1 MNTIALLLISL
12 AVSFAV
18 TALLGFVLI
27 PALHK
32 LKFGQTILTDIG
44 PRWHARKQGT
54 PTMGGL
60 MFVIGILCAVAV
72 TLLCAKLTGT
82 PVFSEVT
89 ASATQERTKL
99 YAGLLLAFCLGLVG
113 FADDY
118 IKVRRQRN
126 LGLTEV
132 QKTVPQLLV
141 IVAYLTT
148 LQLSGCRRMLI
159 PLIGE
164 GPVNLDS
171 IPGMIFFY
179 VFGAMVIYGA
189 VNAVNFTDGIDGL
202 CGSVTVPVGVA
213 FAVMAYLQKNTSVSL
228 LGAALAGACAGY
240 LVWNRFPAKVMMG
253 DTGSMFL
260 GGLVVALA
268 YALDCP
274 IILLPVGIVYVI
286 EALSDILQII
296 AIKVFHRKLLLMAPV
311 HHHLEMKGWS
321 EKKIVFVFT
330 LISLLGCVNGVILMQ
345 LSMQ

>member
-1 MNTIALLLISL
+1 MNTVLLIVITL
-12 AVSFAV
+12 AVSFVV

-27 PALHK
+27 PALHR

-60 MFVIGILCAVAV
+60 MFIIGIILSVLV
-72 TLLCAKLTGT
+72 SLLVCKLTGT
-82 PVFSEVT
+82 PMFNEMTAVATSEQ
-89 ASATQERTKL
+89 AKL
-99 YAGLLLAFCLGLVG
+99 WAGLLLALCLGLVG

-118 IKVRRQRN
+118 IKVKQQRN

-148 LQLSGCRRMLI
+148 LQLSGSRSMLI
-159 PLIGE
+159 PLYGRIS
-164 GPVNLDS
+164 LDS
-171 IPGMIFFY
+171 VPGMIFFY
-179 VFGAMVIYGA
+179 VFGACVIYGA
-189 VNAVNFTDGIDGL
+189 VNAVNFTDGLDGL

-213 FAVMAYLQKNTSVSL
+213 FAVMAYLQKNTSVSV

-240 LVWNRFPAKVMMG
+240 LVWNRYPAKVMMG

-260 GGLVVALA
+260 GGIIVALA

-274 IILLPVGIVYVI
+274 LILLPVGIVYVI
-286 EALSDILQII
+286 EALSDLIQIG
-296 AIKVFHRKLLLMAPV
+296 AIKVFHRKVFLMAPI

-330 LISLLGCVNGVILMQ
+330 LISLLGCLNGVLLMQ
-345 LSMQ
+345 LTLTQ

>member
-1 MNTIALLLISL
+1 MNTVLLIVITL
-12 AVSFAV
+12 AVSFVV

-27 PALHK
+27 PALHR

-60 MFVIGILCAVAV
+60 MFIIGILVSV
-72 TLLCAKLTGT
+72 LVSLLICRMTGT
-82 PVFSEVT
+82 PAFNEITAVATSER
-89 ASATQERTKL
+89 AKL
-99 YAGLLLAFCLGLVG
+99 YAGLLLALCLGLVG

-118 IKVRRQRN
+118 IKVKQQRN

-148 LQLSGCRRMLI
+148 LQLSGSRSMLI
-159 PLIGE
+159 PLFGR
-164 GPVNLDS
+164 VSLDS
-171 IPGMIFFY
+171 VPGMIFFY
-179 VFGAMVIYGA
+179 VFGACVVYGA

-213 FAVMAYLQKNTSVSL
+213 FAVMAYLQKNTSVSI

-240 LVWNRFPAKVMMG
+240 LVWNRYPAKVMMG

-260 GGLVVALA
+260 GGIIVALA

-274 IILLPVGIVYVI
+274 LILLPVGIVYVI
-286 EALSDILQII
+286 EALSDIIQIG
-296 AIKVFHRKLLLMAPV
+296 AIKVFHRKVFRMAPV

-330 LISLLGCVNGVILMQ
+330 LISLLGCLNGVLLMQ
-345 LSMQ
+345 LTLTQ

>member
-1 MNTIALLLISL
+1 MNTVLLIVITL
-12 AVSFAV
+12 AVSFVV

-60 MFVIGILCAVAV
+60 MFIIGILVSV
-72 TLLCAKLTGT
+72 LVSLLICRMTGT
-82 PVFSEVT
+82 PAFNEITAVATSER
-89 ASATQERTKL
+89 AKL
-99 YAGLLLAFCLGLVG
+99 YAGLLLALCLGLVG

-118 IKVRRQRN
+118 IKVKQQRN

-148 LQLSGCRRMLI
+148 LQLSGSRSMLI
-159 PLIGE
+159 PLFGR
-164 GPVNLDS
+164 VSLDS
-171 IPGMIFFY
+171 VPGMIFFY
-179 VFGAMVIYGA
+179 VFGACVVYGA

-213 FAVMAYLQKNTSVSL
+213 FAVMAYLQKNTSVSI

-240 LVWNRFPAKVMMG
+240 LVWNRYPAKVMMG

-260 GGLVVALA
+260 GGIIVALA

-274 IILLPVGIVYVI
+274 LILLPVGIVYVI
-286 EALSDILQII
+286 EALSDIIQIG
-296 AIKVFHRKLLLMAPV
+296 AIKVFHRKVFRMAPV

-330 LISLLGCVNGVILMQ
+330 LISLLGCLNGVLLMHLTMTQ
-345 LSMQ
+345 

>member
-1 MNTIALLLISL
+1 MNTVFLILISL
-12 AVSFAV
+12 AVSFVV

-60 MFVIGILCAVAV
+60 MFIIGILVACGV
-72 TLLCAKLTGT
+72 CLLVCRLTGT
-82 PVFSEVT
+82 PAFNAVT
-89 ASATQERTKL
+89 ALGTKEMTKL
-99 YAGLLLAFCLGLVG
+99 WSGLLLALLLGLVG

-118 IKVRRQRN
+118 IKVKQQRN

-148 LQLSGCRRMLI
+148 LQLSGSRSMLI
-159 PLIGE
+159 PLVGRID
-164 GPVNLDS
+164 LDS
-171 IPGMIFFY
+171 VPGLIFFY
-179 VFGAMVIYGA
+179 VFGACVIYGT

-202 CGSVTVPVGVA
+202 CGNVTVPVGAA
-213 FAVMAYLQKNTSVSL
+213 FAVMGYLVKNTSVSF

-240 LVWNRFPAKVMMG
+240 LIWNRFPAKVMMG

-260 GGLVVALA
+260 GGLIAALA
-268 YALDCP
+268 FALDCP

-286 EALSDILQII
+286 EALSDIIQIL
-296 AIKVFHRKLLLMAPV
+296 AVRLFHRQVFLMAPI
-311 HHHLEMKGWS
+311 HHHFEMKGWS

-345 LSMQ
+345 LTIQP

>member
-1 MNTIALLLISL
+1 MNTVVLILISL
-12 AVSFAV
+12 AVAFVV

-60 MFVIGILCAVAV
+60 MFILGILAACGVC
-72 TLLCAKLTGT
+72 LLVCRLTGT
-82 PVFSEVT
+82 PAFNTVT
-89 ASATQERTKL
+89 AIGTNEKTKL
-99 YAGLLLAFCLGLVG
+99 WAGLLLALLLGLVG

-118 IKVRRQRN
+118 IKVKQQRN

-148 LQLSGCRRMLI
+148 IQLAGSRSMLI
-159 PLIGE
+159 PLVGR
-164 GPVNLDS
+164 VSLDS
-171 IPGMIFFY
+171 VPGLLFFY
-179 VFGAMVIYGA
+179 VFGACVIYGT

-202 CGSVTVPVGVA
+202 CGNVTVPVGVA
-213 FAVMAYLQKNTSVSL
+213 FAVMGYLLKNTSVSF

-240 LVWNRFPAKVMMG
+240 LIWNRFPAKVMMG

-260 GGLVVALA
+260 GGLIAALA

-274 IILLPVGIVYVI
+274 LILLPVGIVYVI
-286 EALSDILQII
+286 EALSDILQIL
-296 AIKVFHRKLLLMAPV
+296 AVRLFHRQIFLMAPI
-311 HHHLEMKGWS
+311 HHHFELKGWS
-321 EKKIVFVFT
+321 ERKIVFVFT
-330 LISLLGCVNGVILMQ
+330 LISLLGCLNGVILMQ
-345 LSMQ
+345 LTVQS

>member
-1 MNTIALLLISL
+1 MNTVFLILISL
-12 AVSFAV
+12 AVSFVV

-60 MFVIGILCAVAV
+60 MFIIGILVACGV
-72 TLLCAKLTGT
+72 CLLVCRLTGT
-82 PVFSEVT
+82 PAFNVVT
-89 ASATQERTKL
+89 ALGTKEMTKIWS
-99 YAGLLLAFCLGLVG
+99 GLLLALLLGLVG

-118 IKVRRQRN
+118 IKVKQQRN

-148 LQLSGCRRMLI
+148 LQLSGSRSMLI
-159 PLIGE
+159 PLVGRID
-164 GPVNLDS
+164 LDS
-171 IPGMIFFY
+171 VPGLIFFY
-179 VFGAMVIYGA
+179 VFGACVIYGT

-202 CGSVTVPVGVA
+202 CGNVTVPVGAA
-213 FAVMAYLQKNTSVSL
+213 FAVMGYLVKNTSVSF

-240 LVWNRFPAKVMMG
+240 LIWNRFPAKVMMG

-260 GGLVVALA
+260 GGLIAALA
-268 YALDCP
+268 FALDCP

-286 EALSDILQII
+286 EALSDIIQIL
-296 AIKVFHRKLLLMAPV
+296 AVRLFHRQVFLMAPI
-311 HHHLEMKGWS
+311 HHHFEMKGWS

-330 LISLLGCVNGVILMQ
+330 LISLLGCVSGVILMQ
-345 LSMQ
+345 LTIQP

>member
-1 MNTIALLLISL
+1 MNTVYLILISL
-12 AVSFAV
+12 AVSFVV

-27 PALHK
+27 PALHR

-60 MFVIGILCAVAV
+60 MFIIGILVACGV
-72 TLLCAKLTGT
+72 SLLVCKLTGT
-82 PVFSEVT
+82 PAVNAVT
-89 ASATQERTKL
+89 AVGTQEMTKL
-99 YAGLLLAFCLGLVG
+99 WAGLLLALLLGLVG

-118 IKVRRQRN
+118 IKVKQQRN

-148 LQLSGCRRMLI
+148 IQLAGSRSMLI
-159 PLIGE
+159 PLVGR
-164 GPVNLDS
+164 VSLDS
-171 IPGMIFFY
+171 VPGLIFFY
-179 VFGAMVIYGA
+179 VFGACVIYGT

-202 CGSVTVPVGVA
+202 CGNVTVPVGAA
-213 FAVMAYLQKNTSVSL
+213 FAVMGYLLKNTSVSF

-240 LVWNRFPAKVMMG
+240 LIWNRFPAKVMMG

-260 GGLVVALA
+260 GGLIAALA

-286 EALSDILQII
+286 EALSDILQIL
-296 AIKVFHRKLLLMAPV
+296 AVRLFHRQVFLMAPI
-311 HHHLEMKGWS
+311 HHHFEMKGWS

-330 LISLLGCVNGVILMQ
+330 LISLLGCLNGVILMQ
-345 LSMQ
+345 LTLQS

>member
-1 MNTIALLLISL
+1 MNTIFLILISL
-12 AVSFAV
+12 AVSFVV

-60 MFVIGILCAVAV
+60 MFIIGILVACGV
-72 TLLCAKLTGT
+72 TLLVCRLTGT
-82 PVFSEVT
+82 PAFNPVT
-89 ASATQERTKL
+89 AVGTSEMTKL
-99 YAGLLLAFCLGLVG
+99 WAGLLLALLLGLVG

-118 IKVRRQRN
+118 IKVKQQRN

-148 LQLSGCRRMLI
+148 LQLSGSRSMLI
-159 PLIGE
+159 PLVGR
-164 GPVNLDS
+164 VSLDS
-171 IPGMIFFY
+171 VPGLIFFY
-179 VFGAMVIYGA
+179 VFGACVIYGT
-189 VNAVNFTDGIDGL
+189 VNAVNFTDGVDGL
-202 CGSVTVPVGVA
+202 CGNVTVPVGAA
-213 FAVMAYLQKNTSVSL
+213 FAVMGYLQKNTSVSF

-240 LVWNRFPAKVMMG
+240 LIWNRFPAKVMMG

-260 GGLVVALA
+260 GGLIAALA

-286 EALSDILQII
+286 EALSDILQIL
-296 AIKVFHRKLLLMAPV
+296 AVRLFHRQIFLMAPI
-311 HHHLEMKGWS
+311 HHHFELKGWS

-330 LISLLGCVNGVILMQ
+330 LISLLGCLNGVILMQ
-345 LSMQ
+345 LTIQ

>member
-1 MNTIALLLISL
+1 MGGIMFIIGIFVACLGSLLIC
-12 AVSFAV
+12 
-18 TALLGFVLI
+18 
-27 PALHK
+27 
-32 LKFGQTILTDIG
+32 
-44 PRWHARKQGT
+44 R
-54 PTMGGL
+54 
-60 MFVIGILCAVAV
+60 
-72 TLLCAKLTGT
+72 LTGT
-82 PVFSEVT
+82 PAFNEVT
-89 ASATQERTKL
+89 AVATSERAKL
-99 YAGLLLAFCLGLVG
+99 WAGLLLAFCLGLVG
-113 FADDY
+113 FADDF
-118 IKVRRQRN
+118 IKVKQQRN

-148 LQLSGCRRMLI
+148 LQLSGSRSMLI
-159 PLIGE
+159 PLFGR
-164 GPVNLDS
+164 VSLDS
-171 IPGMIFFY
+171 VPGMIFY
-179 VFGAMVIYGA
+179 YIFGAMVIYGA

-213 FAVMAYLQKNTSVSL
+213 FAVMAYLQKNTSVSI

-286 EALSDILQII
+286 EALSDILQILAVRI
-296 AIKVFHRKLLLMAPV
+296 FHRQIFLMAPI
-311 HHHLEMKGWS
+311 HHHFEMKGWS

-330 LISLLGCVNGVILMQ
+330 LISLLGCLNGVILMQ
-345 LSMQ
+345 LTMQ

>member
-1 MNTIALLLISL
+1 MNTVILILISL
-12 AVSFAV
+12 AVSFVA

-27 PALHK
+27 PALHR

-60 MFVIGILCAVAV
+60 MFIIGIILSVLVSLLVCKLTKTPMFNEMTAVA
-72 TLLCAKLTGT
+72 TSEQAKLW
-82 PVFSEVT
+82 
-89 ASATQERTKL
+89 
-99 YAGLLLAFCLGLVG
+99 AGLLLALCLGLVG
-113 FADDY
+113 FADDF
-118 IKVRRQRN
+118 IKVKQQRN

-148 LQLSGCRRMLI
+148 LQLSVSRSMLI
-159 PLIGE
+159 PLYGR
-164 GPVNLDS
+164 VSLDS
-171 IPGMIFFY
+171 VPGMIFFY
-179 VFGAMVIYGA
+179 VFGACVVYGA

-213 FAVMAYLQKNTSVSL
+213 FAVMAYLQKNTSVSI

-240 LVWNRFPAKVMMG
+240 LVWNRYPAKVMMG

-274 IILLPVGIVYVI
+274 LILLPVGIVYVI
-286 EALSDILQII
+286 EALSDLIQIG
-296 AIKVFHRKLLLMAPV
+296 AIKVFHRKVFLMAPI

-330 LISLLGCVNGVILMQ
+330 LISLLGCINGVLLMHLTMTQ
-345 LSMQ
+345 

>member
-1 MNTIALLLISL
+1 MNTVYLILISL
-12 AVSFAV
+12 AVSFVV
-18 TALLGFVLI
+18 TALLGLVLI
-27 PALHK
+27 PALHR

-60 MFVIGILCAVAV
+60 MFIIGILVACGVSLLVCKLTDTPAFNAV
-72 TLLCAKLTGT
+72 TAVG
-82 PVFSEVT
+82 
-89 ASATQERTKL
+89 TQEMTKL
-99 YAGLLLAFCLGLVG
+99 WAGLLLALLLGLVG

-118 IKVRRQRN
+118 IKVKQQRN

-148 LQLSGCRRMLI
+148 IQLAGSRSMLI
-159 PLIGE
+159 PLVGR
-164 GPVNLDS
+164 VSLDS
-171 IPGMIFFY
+171 VPGLIFFY
-179 VFGAMVIYGA
+179 VFGACVIYGT

-202 CGSVTVPVGVA
+202 CGNVTVPVGAA
-213 FAVMAYLQKNTSVSL
+213 FAVMGYLLKNTSVSF

-240 LVWNRFPAKVMMG
+240 LIWNRFPAKVMMG

-260 GGLVVALA
+260 GGLIAALA

-286 EALSDILQII
+286 EALSDILQIL
-296 AIKVFHRKLLLMAPV
+296 AVRLFHRQIFLMAPI
-311 HHHLEMKGWS
+311 HHHFEMKGWS

-330 LISLLGCVNGVILMQ
+330 LISLLGCLNGVILMQ
-345 LSMQ
+345 LTLQS

>member
-1 MNTIALLLISL
+1 MNTVILILISL
-12 AVSFAV
+12 AVSFVV

-60 MFVIGILCAVAV
+60 MFIIGILVACGVSLLVCRLTDTPAFNSVTAVA
-72 TLLCAKLTGT
+72 TT
-82 PVFSEVT
+82 E
-89 ASATQERTKL
+89 QTKL
-99 YAGLLLAFCLGLVG
+99 WAGLLLALLLALVG
-113 FADDY
+113 FADDF
-118 IKVRRQRN
+118 IKVKQQRN

-148 LQLSGCRRMLI
+148 IQLAGSRSMLI
-159 PLIGE
+159 PLFGR
-164 GPVNLDS
+164 VSLDS
-171 IPGMIFFY
+171 VPGMIFFY
-179 VFGAMVIYGA
+179 VFGACVIYGT

-202 CGSVTVPVGVA
+202 CGNVTVPVGVA
-213 FAVMAYLQKNTSVSL
+213 FAVMAYLQKNTSVSF

-240 LVWNRFPAKVMMG
+240 LIWNRFPAKVMMG

-260 GGLVVALA
+260 GGLIAALA

-286 EALSDILQII
+286 EAVSDILQIL
-296 AIKVFHRKLLLMAPV
+296 AVRLFHRQLFLMAPI
-311 HHHLEMKGWS
+311 HHHFELKGWS

-330 LISLLGCVNGVILMQ
+330 LISLLGCLNGVILMQ
-345 LSMQ
+345 LTIQ

>member
-1 MNTIALLLISL
+1 MNTVLLIL
-12 AVSFAV
+12 ITLTVSFVV

-54 PTMGGL
+54 PTMGGI
-60 MFVIGILCAVAV
+60 MFIIGIFVACLGS
-72 TLLCAKLTGT
+72 LLICRLTGT
-82 PVFSEVT
+82 PAFNEVT
-89 ASATQERTKL
+89 AVATSERAKL
-99 YAGLLLAFCLGLVG
+99 WAGLLLAFCLGLVG
-113 FADDY
+113 FADDF
-118 IKVRRQRN
+118 IKVKQQRN

-148 LQLSGCRRMLI
+148 LQLSGSRSMLI
-159 PLIGE
+159 PLFGR
-164 GPVNLDS
+164 VSLDS
-171 IPGMIFFY
+171 VPGMIFY
-179 VFGAMVIYGA
+179 YIFGAMVIYGA

-213 FAVMAYLQKNTSVSL
+213 FAVMAYLQKNTSVSI

-286 EALSDILQII
+286 EALSDILQILAVRI
-296 AIKVFHRKLLLMAPV
+296 FHRQIFLMAPI
-311 HHHLEMKGWS
+311 HHHFEMKGWS

-330 LISLLGCVNGVILMQ
+330 LISLLGCLNGVILMQ
-345 LSMQ
+345 LTMQ

>member
-1 MNTIALLLISL
+1 MNTVYLILISL
-12 AVSFAV
+12 AVSFVA

-27 PALHK
+27 PALHR

-60 MFVIGILCAVAV
+60 MFIIGIILSVLV
-72 TLLCAKLTGT
+72 SLLVCKLTGT
-82 PVFSEVT
+82 PMFNEMTAVATSEQ
-89 ASATQERTKL
+89 AKL
-99 YAGLLLAFCLGLVG
+99 WAGLLLALCLGLVG

-118 IKVRRQRN
+118 IKVKQQRN

-148 LQLSGCRRMLI
+148 LQLSGSRSMLI
-159 PLIGE
+159 PLYGRIS
-164 GPVNLDS
+164 LDS
-171 IPGMIFFY
+171 VPGMIFFY
-179 VFGAMVIYGA
+179 VFGACVIYGA
-189 VNAVNFTDGIDGL
+189 VNAVNFTDGLDGL

-213 FAVMAYLQKNTSVSL
+213 FAVMAYLQKNTSVSV

-240 LVWNRFPAKVMMG
+240 LVWNRYPAKVMMG
-253 DTGSMFL
+253 DTGSMSL
-260 GGLVVALA
+260 GGIIVALA

-274 IILLPVGIVYVI
+274 LILLPVGIVYVI
-286 EALSDILQII
+286 EAMSDLIQIG
-296 AIKVFHRKLLLMAPV
+296 AIKVFHRKVFLMAPI

-330 LISLLGCVNGVILMQ
+330 LISLLGCLNGVLLMQ
-345 LSMQ
+345 LTLTQ